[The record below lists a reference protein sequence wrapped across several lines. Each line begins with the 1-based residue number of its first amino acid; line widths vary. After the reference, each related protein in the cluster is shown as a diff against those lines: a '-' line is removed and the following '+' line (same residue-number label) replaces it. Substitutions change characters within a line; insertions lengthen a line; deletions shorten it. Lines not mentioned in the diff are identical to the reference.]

1 MHYSPRLFG
10 LLPAVALLA
19 WSADVTGADHQHR
32 SSGCLYAVY
41 VGADKAKVEPCTP
54 GDPMNLA
61 NDKKVRAVIRAFGL
75 DAVAIRFNGCK
86 TARYSAAPD
95 EGPRRYVITYP
106 SVGGESH
113 IAPITHELAHVLQME
128 IAGSLQALQR
138 SPSRKVELGADY
150 LTGIVFIQHLSD
162 IGYNEFQHNLSLIG
176 QYVEMDATAHGT
188 PAQRTAAFRFG
199 ANLKFEEVD
208 RNIRRAYEEFLSDSY
223 GHIVQNK

>member
-1 MHYSPRLFG
+1 M
-10 LLPAVALLA
+10 LA
-19 WSADVTGADHQHR
+19 WNADGTGAGHQNR

-41 VGADKAKVEPCTP
+41 VGPDKAKVEPCTP
-54 GDPMNLA
+54 GDPQKLA
-61 NDKKVRAVIRAFGL
+61 SDKKVRAAIQALGL
-75 DAVAIRFNGCK
+75 NDVAIRFNGCK

-106 SVGGESH
+106 SVDGESH

-138 SPSRKVELGADY
+138 NPSRKIELGADY
-150 LTGIVFIQHLSD
+150 LTGIVFVQHLSD

-176 QYVEMDATAHGT
+176 LFVELDATAHGT

-199 ANLKFEEVD
+199 ANLKFEEMD
-208 RNIRRAYEEFLSDSY
+208 RSIRRAYEEFLSDAY
-223 GHIVQNK
+223 GQIVQHN